1 LNEARRKHF
10 TLLEAKWTHHRLA
23 TKTAKPCGQY
33 FVESDKV
40 LEFLMPISIRDL
52 PGIGYAMEDKMN
64 SMNVETIGDLRKYQM
79 PVLQE
84 KFGKKTGETLYKFA
98 RGIDD
103 RPLSVG
109 QPRQSVSAEVSWG
122 VRFENDEQVND
133 FVLGLCKEVEKRL
146 HNVGCKGRSI
156 TMKIKRRQLEA
167 MEASMHLG
175 HGMCDNFSKSITLDR
190 HTDDALVIFDEAI
203 KLLKSHEFAAGDI
216 RGKFDFD
223 PQTMLH
229 LNNHFVSFCRFGCPD
244 SKARQ

>member
-1 LNEARRKHF
+1 
-10 TLLEAKWTHHRLA
+10 
-23 TKTAKPCGQY
+23 
-33 FVESDKV
+33 
-40 LEFLMPISIRDL
+40 MPISIRDL